1 MFLLSSAAMLN
12 RKQYICNTVTAIAA
26 DEGKALQNISDR
38 RFVQDIYA
46 CVNKMFIDLR
56 ILIVLV
62 PCQSLEIPVD
72 GQMEILTNGSL
83 SKTTFQCNL
92 GYTLKGTS
100 QAICTDDGLWNELPP
115 ICGMLVTL
123 LSF

>member
-1 MFLLSSAAMLN
+1 MSQLISVILS
-12 RKQYICNTVTAIAA
+12 TAIAIN
-26 DEGKALQNISDR
+26 GRKALQNIADR
-38 RFVQDIYA
+38 SLVQDIYT
-46 CVNKMFIDLR
+46 VVIKMLIDLR
-56 ILIVLV
+56 ILIFLV
-62 PCQSLEIPVD
+62 PCQSLGIPVD

-115 ICGMLVTL
+115 ICGMLVAL